1 MVNDVQETMLQVEN
15 LSVVYP
21 GHPPKL
27 AVRNVSFSIAPRQCV
42 GIVGGSGCGKT
53 TIARTIVGLEK
64 PSSGRILFEG
74 HDILGMN
81 DVEHRQYRR
90 DVQMVFQDTLGAL
103 NPRIRIGSAVREVL
117 QVHRRDEFS
126 TESEIDEC
134 VRKLLD
140 DVELSSE
147 LMQRFPHEVSGGQ
160 RQRIGI
166 ARALAV
172 NPRLLI
178 ADEPVSALDVA
189 VQAQMLRMLRRLLD
203 KTGLTLILI
212 AHDLAVVR
220 SICDLTL
227 VMSEGNIVERGD
239 PKVLFANPETEFTR
253 SLVDSVP
260 DVSRS
265 MRRRFGEK
273 SLVASR

>member
-1 MVNDVQETMLQVEN
+1 MVSEGPANILEVKE

-21 GHPPKL
+21 GHPPKQ
-27 AVRNVSFSIAPRQCV
+27 AVRHVSLTIARGQCA

-53 TIARTIVGLEK
+53 TIAKTIVGLER
-64 PSSGRILFEG
+64 PSSGSILFEG
-74 HDILGMN
+74 RDLSGFT
-81 DVEHRQYRR
+81 VAERRQYRR

-103 NPRIRIGSAVREVL
+103 NPRIRIGQAIREVL
-117 QVHRRDEFS
+117 EVHRRKEFA
-126 TESEIDEC
+126 TETGIDDC
-134 VRKLLD
+134 VLSLLD
-140 DVELSSE
+140 DVELSSD
-147 LMQRFPHEVSGGQ
+147 LLQRFPHEISGGQ

-189 VQAQMLRMLRRLLD
+189 VQAQMLKMLRRLLD
-203 KTGLTLILI
+203 KTGLTLVLI

-220 SICDLTL
+220 CLCDFAV
-227 VMSEGNIVERGD
+227 VMSEGKVVEQGD
-239 PKVLFANPETEFTR
+239 PKILFSKPEAEFTK

-260 DVSRS
+260 DVSRA
-265 MRRRFGEK
+265 MRRRFG
-273 SLVASR
+273 

>member
-1 MVNDVQETMLQVEN
+1 MSTPCDAMLQVEN
-15 LSVVYP
+15 LSVIYP
-21 GHPPKL
+21 GHPPKV
-27 AVRNVSFSIAPRQCV
+27 AVRNVSFSIASRQCV

-74 HDILGMN
+74 HDILGMSGGQ
-81 DVEHRQYRR
+81 RQQYRC
-90 DVQMVFQDTLGAL
+90 DVQIVFQDTLGAL
-103 NPRIRIGSAVREVL
+103 NPRIRIGNAVREVL
-117 QVHRRDEFS
+117 EVHRRNEFS
-126 TESEIDEC
+126 TDSEIDDC

-160 RQRIGI
+160 RQRVGI

-189 VQAQMLRMLRRLLD
+189 VQAQLLKMLRRLLD

-220 SICDLTL
+220 SICDTTL
-227 VMSEGNIVERGD
+227 VMNDGNIEEQGD
-239 PKVLFANPETEFTR
+239 PKILFAKPETDFTR
-253 SLVDSVP
+253 SLVASVP

-265 MRRRFGEK
+265 MQMRFGK
-273 SLVASR
+273 RD